1 MLTWLNLDCDSSIIG
16 VRSSPGAQM
25 KALEAVPNSLIGKLP
40 ENQNIW
46 MVKRCKNKINV
57 GDNPPEG
64 VAAPVGEE
72 AGNGEANDHT

>member
-1 MLTWLNLDCDSSIIG
+1 
-16 VRSSPGAQM
+16 
-25 KALEAVPNSLIGKLP
+25 
-40 ENQNIW
+40 

-72 AGNGEANDHT
+72 AGNGEANDDTETISVCCRPDQHNSFGR